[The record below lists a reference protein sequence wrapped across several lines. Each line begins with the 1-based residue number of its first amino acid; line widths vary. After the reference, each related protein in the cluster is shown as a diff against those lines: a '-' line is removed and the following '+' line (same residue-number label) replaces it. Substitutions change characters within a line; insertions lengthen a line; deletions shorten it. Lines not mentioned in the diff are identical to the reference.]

1 MSEDNN
7 NSNTAPNQDI
17 APSGGG
23 GAGLINTLKTNRK
36 AQYILGGA
44 VLAVIVASFLGGGGG
59 GEIQQRAP
67 ATIKVGDT
75 VTLENPNGGNSHLTA
90 VPGLFGAADAE
101 EDKEQSVC
109 MAKGGTRGTVR
120 EEQVVPVAGGQLYFV
135 KIEVIDGEC
144 KGKTGWTSKINIKGG

>member
-44 VLAVIVASFLGGGGG
+44 VLAVIVASFLGGGG